1 MTTKSPKKDVADQF
15 GGKDKL
21 VDKLSDLLE
30 RGEESK
36 DELKARLLSA
46 SNAKLLRLHRIAN
59 EMKEGFAG
67 SREKLVDAIL
77 TTMNRVKDA
86 DFKTKLLAYTPG
98 RLLDMYRSMSKKNG
112 AKKPPAPKAA
122 AGKKAPAAKKKTKAA

>member
-1 MTTKSPKKDVADQF
+1 MTKSPLKTVAEKF
-15 GGKDKL
+15 GSKDKL

-59 EMKEGFAG
+59 ELKEGFGG

-77 TTMNRVKDA
+77 GKVNRVKDA
-86 DFKTKLLAYTPG
+86 DYKSKLLALTPG
-98 RLLDMYRSMSKKNG
+98 RLLDMYRSLTRKG
-112 AKKPPAPKAA
+112 AQKPAPKAPE
-122 AGKKAPAAKKKTKAA
+122 KKAPAKKKTKAA

>member
-1 MTTKSPKKDVADQF
+1 MTKSPKKDVTDQF

-46 SNAKLLRLHRIAN
+46 SNSKLLRLHKIASDL
-59 EMKEGFAG
+59 KEGFAG
-67 SREKLVDAIL
+67 SREKLVEAIL
-77 TTMNRVKDA
+77 GTMNRVKDA
-86 DFKTKLLAYTPG
+86 DYKTKLLAYTPG
-98 RLLDMYRSMSKKNG
+98 RLLDMYRSLSKKAK
-112 AKKPPAPKAA
+112 AKKAPPAPKAT
-122 AGKKAPAAKKKTKAA
+122 AGKKAPAKKKPKAA